1 MFAAE
6 YKCNTTCE
14 NMHNSLHFS
23 QISQVTLFGNADNA
37 LCVVL
42 ATGLCR
48 LSNENVDIPF
58 VAFKLFPLNVLR

>member
-1 MFAAE
+1 
-6 YKCNTTCE
+6 
-14 NMHNSLHFS
+14 MHNSLHFS

-42 ATGLCR
+42 ATDLCR